1 MLDMKN
7 NLLLIITIFLF
18 GISVFFRKLAV
29 DRLHP
34 YQLQMLASGIYVIQ
48 MPIMAYLIN
57 KNELTTY
64 STPGIWY
71 GVICLVTYIFSAMLF
86 SFLLKST
93 DQPGMMSTLI
103 SMNPVITSLL
113 SFIFLGETFSFKKI
127 IATIIMLVGF
137 YLFNM

>member
-7 NLLLIITIFLF
+7 NLLLITTIFLF

-34 YQLQMLASGIYVIQ
+34 YQLQLLASAIYVIQ
-48 MPIMAYLIN
+48 IPIMVYLIN
-57 KNELTTY
+57 KNGLTSY
-64 STPGIWY
+64 STSGIWY
-71 GVICLVTYIFSAMLF
+71 GIVCLITYIFSAMLF
-86 SFLLKST
+86 SFLLKNT
-93 DQPGMMSTLI
+93 DQPGMVSTLI
-103 SMNPVITSLL
+103 AMNPVITSLL
-113 SFIFLGETFSFKKI
+113 SFIFLGETFTVKKI